1 MDFNKF
7 SLSKVYK
14 LTSPNTEKIYI
25 GSTTER
31 YLSSRLS
38 KHKAHYKLG
47 GRYTANKILEC
58 DNVKI
63 ELLELCPC
71 DNAKQLRE
79 KERKYI
85 EENKPICIN
94 KNIPGRTWKERN
106 QTEEYKNYMKE
117 YYIKKKSNN
126 I

>member
-1 MDFNKF
+1 MDFNRF
-7 SLSKVYK
+7 SLSKIYK

-31 YLSSRLS
+31 YLSVRLS
-38 KHKAHYKLG
+38 KHKTHYKLG
-47 GRYTANKILEC
+47 GKYTATKILEC
-58 DNVKI
+58 GNVKI

-71 DNAKQLRE
+71 DNAKELRG

-85 EENKPICIN
+85 EENKQICIN
-94 KNIPGRTWKERN
+94 KNIPNRTWQERYEN
-106 QTEEYKNYMKE
+106 KK
-117 YYIKKKSNN
+117 IKKSNN